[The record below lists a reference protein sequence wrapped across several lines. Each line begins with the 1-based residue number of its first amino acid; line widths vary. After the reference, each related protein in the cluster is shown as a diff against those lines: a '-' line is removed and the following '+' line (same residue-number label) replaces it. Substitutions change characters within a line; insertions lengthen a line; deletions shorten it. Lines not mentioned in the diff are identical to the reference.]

1 MFLGHYGAALAA
13 KGTAA
18 GRRTSL
24 GTLVFAAQLLDLLWP
39 ILLLAGIER
48 ARIEPGLMAAS
59 ALDFEHYPWSH
70 SLLMT
75 LVWATIAGAV
85 YFAARRH
92 ARAAWLVGG
101 LVLSHWLLDLPFHR
115 PDLPLYPGSDA
126 FYGGGLWNSLA
137 ATLALEA
144 LLFTSGVVVY
154 ARATRARNRIGRWG
168 LWAGVALLVLFYLGS
183 FAGTP
188 PDAKALALGGLALW
202 LFVPWAA
209 WVDRHREARS
219 LPGASTTS

>member
-1 MFLGHYGAALAA
+1 MFLGHYGLALAA
-13 KGTAA
+13 KGTEA
-18 GRRTSL
+18 GRRPSL

-48 ARIEPGLMAAS
+48 VRIEPGLMQAS

-75 LVWATIAGAV
+75 LVWATIAGV
-85 YFAARRH
+85 IYFIVKRRS
-92 ARAAWLVGG
+92 RAAWLVGG

-126 FYGGGLWNSLA
+126 FYGGGLWNSMA

-144 LLFTSGVVVY
+144 LLFATGVVVY
-154 ARATRARNRIGRWG
+154 TRATRARDRIGSWG
-168 LWAGVALLVLFYLGS
+168 LWAGVVLLVVFYLGS

-188 PDAKALALGGLALW
+188 PDPTALAIGGLTLW
-202 LFVPWAA
+202 LLVPWAA
-209 WVDRHREARS
+209 WVDRHREART
-219 LPGASTTS
+219 LPEGSAIS